1 MQGNHHGQIMANK
14 ISISAQLILIVL
26 SASLTGCRLD
36 PKIQFIQG
44 VWSHNDPHLS
54 NIPGESH
61 LISQWIFDRGT
72 FQHSACCF
80 VTIYEHGNY
89 SILKIEE
96 TKLTLELFNLQ
107 GGRQGLIHS
116 KRDTMELTIVI
127 DEDAD
132 TLKIGRESPYIRL
145 TP

>member
-1 MQGNHHGQIMANK
+1 
-14 ISISAQLILIVL
+14 
-26 SASLTGCRLD
+26 
-36 PKIQFIQG
+36 
-44 VWSHNDPHLS
+44 
-54 NIPGESH
+54 
-61 LISQWIFDRGT
+61 
-72 FQHSACCF
+72 

-145 TP
+145 IPK